1 MAFEQ
6 PVTGGSNVLHAPSSA
21 FSKESVKWEAQWT
34 PHGPPQRPYV
44 KHEYPM
50 MVHRAGPPEGG
61 LGALTIVEQIE
72 VAHAQ
77 AAALLRGRG
86 FRPTPLEA
94 IEAYEAHQTEKA
106 TGAATIEYEKK
117 YTLGR
122 KAAAEAVRAQE
133 ASPDHL
139 AEVKETPILRRIPK
153 KSHHKA
159 KPRTPPPQEAA

>member
-6 PVTGGSNVLHAPSSA
+6 PVTGGPNVLHAPSSA

-50 MVHRAGPPEGG
+50 MVHRAGEPPGG
-61 LGALTIVEQIE
+61 MGALTVIESIIVES
-72 VAHAQ
+72 AQ
-77 AAALLRGRG
+77 AATMLRGQG
-86 FRPTPLEA
+86 FRPTPGEA
-94 IEAYEAHQTEKA
+94 IEAYEVRQTENA
-106 TGAATIEYEKK
+106 TGHASINYEIKN
-117 YTLGR
+117 TLSPRAG
-122 KAAAEAVRAQE
+122 AEAQRALD

-139 AEVKETPILRRIPK
+139 AEVEETRIVRRVPK

-159 KPRTPPPQEAA
+159 TSRTPPPPEAA

>member
-50 MVHRAGPPEGG
+50 MVHRAGEPPGG
-61 LGALTIVEQIE
+61 MGALTVVESITVE
-72 VAHAQ
+72 SAQ
-77 AAALLRGRG
+77 AATMLRGQG
-86 FRPTPLEA
+86 FRPTPIEA
-94 IEAYEAHQTEKA
+94 IEAYEARQTENA
-106 TGAATIEYEKK
+106 TGHAGINYDIKN
-117 YTLGR
+117 TLSPRAG
-122 KAAAEAVRAQE
+122 AEAQRALD

-139 AEVKETPILRRIPK
+139 GEVKETPILRRIPK

-159 KPRTPPPQEAA
+159 TSSTSSPSGAA